1 MVPDL
6 LGIEAGILRESH
18 GLLYP
23 WMRFLSETSF
33 MVILIILGWTYL
45 RDRRTSYV
53 LATAVVG
60 TILITVVLKGLI
72 GEPRP
77 FVLHVVSPLTNPDEP
92 YGGFPSGHTSR
103 SFALAAA
110 YHLERRDALTAIL
123 WTWATLVGCSR
134 VVLGV
139 HWPHDVIGGALIGI
153 MIAVATHRTAWLWVR
168 FLSTIDPLARGV
180 RSWRRSRR

>member
-1 MVPDL
+1 MGP
-6 LGIEAGILRESH
+6 LGVEVEILRESH

-23 WMRFLSETSF
+23 WMRLLSETSF
-33 MVILIILGWTYL
+33 VVIAAIFGWTYL

-53 LATAVVG
+53 LMTAVVG
-60 TILITVVLKGLI
+60 ALLVTVVLKGLV

-92 YGGFPSGHTSR
+92 YGSFPSGHTSR

-123 WTWATLVGCSR
+123 WIWAALVGCSR

-139 HWPHDVIGGALIGI
+139 HWPHDVIGGTLVGI
-153 MIAVATHRTAWLWVR
+153 TVAAATHRTAWLWVR
-168 FLSTIDPLARGV
+168 FLSIIDPLARGV
-180 RSWRRSRR
+180 RAWRWYVR